1 MKGKIKSASVFVV
14 SALISLSM
22 CGCIVVAP
30 PASQKPAEEPQ
41 KAEAGKKYTA
51 EFNGHSYEF
60 VAEDMTWPEAREAC
74 IKRGGHLVTVTSQ
87 EEQEYLKSMFLNIN
101 GSDVGGWLGAYSD
114 GAYGGEKND
123 WRWVTGEQWVYT
135 NWDANEPSNSRGEEW
150 FAHFWKEMT
159 WNDVAYDDPKNSQFG
174 YICEYDDLQDET
186 QEIYENDGYVDED
199 GNEFVNGGEDYNDES
214 EDWDSEVQ
222 GGGEDYQMDPYYEDL
237 GDDRTAI
244 RSPWRGVQ
252 IKYPSDFYAE
262 EDGEALRVFDGEYMY
277 VYARNIT
284 AEALEH
290 SEDMAAFCA
299 AKAEEQAVADFTK
312 LFGIPTGT
320 DRVTKRAGDGDKRI
334 CDIKGNMFND
344 TADMWF
350 KSKVFISGKNN
361 DFIVIF
367 TAFWRLD
374 DQVGSDHYD
383 QVTVTSWGRGEMYY
397 Q

>member
-1 MKGKIKSASVFVV
+1 MAVLEVKGLSKQYPEFLLDGISFSLEEGRIMGLIGRNGAGKTTTLKSIFNIVHKSAGEIKIFGFDMPGDEQKIKT
-14 SALISLSM
+14 LI
-22 CGCIVVAP
+22 GYTGGAINYY
-30 PASQKPAEEPQ
+30 QR
-41 KAEAGKKYTA
+41 KKLKDIA
-51 EFNGHSYEF
+51 
-60 VAEDMTWPEAREAC
+60 A
-74 IKRGGHLVTVTSQ
+74 VTRR
-87 EEQEYLKSMFLNIN
+87 F
-101 GSDVGGWLGAYSD
+101 
-114 GAYGGEKND
+114 
-123 WRWVTGEQWVYT
+123 YT

-186 QEIYENDGYVDED
+186 QGIYENDGYVDED

-284 AEALEH
+284 AEALGH

-361 DFIVIF
+361 DCIVIF

>member
-41 KAEAGKKYTA
+41 KAGAGKKYTA

-123 WRWVTGEQWVYT
+123 WRWVTGEQWFYT

-174 YICEYDDLQDET
+174 YICEYDDFQDET
-186 QEIYENDGYVDED
+186 QGIYEND
-199 GNEFVNGGEDYNDES
+199 
-214 EDWDSEVQ
+214 
-222 GGGEDYQMDPYYEDL
+222 
-237 GDDRTAI
+237 
-244 RSPWRGVQ
+244 
-252 IKYPSDFYAE
+252 
-262 EDGEALRVFDGEYMY
+262 
-277 VYARNIT
+277 
-284 AEALEH
+284 
-290 SEDMAAFCA
+290 
-299 AKAEEQAVADFTK
+299 
-312 LFGIPTGT
+312 
-320 DRVTKRAGDGDKRI
+320 
-334 CDIKGNMFND
+334 
-344 TADMWF
+344 
-350 KSKVFISGKNN
+350 
-361 DFIVIF
+361 
-367 TAFWRLD
+367 
-374 DQVGSDHYD
+374 
-383 QVTVTSWGRGEMYY
+383 
-397 Q
+397 